1 MFSRVQPQILFY
13 INVIIIIII
22 VINIIII
29 KIVTMMI
36 IIVTPII
43 NIINITIIL
52 FLIIPPQSKQ
62 ANTEDNINSLKLLNS
77 LTIEFELEMIP
88 PVGRVTVVDVEV
100 AAVAVEVELGT
111 GFEVEVIDLVL
122 EGRPL
127 SYVAKACLEVLRGE
141 IEML

>member
-29 KIVTMMI
+29 IKIVTMMI

-43 NIINITIIL
+43 NFINITIIL
-52 FLIIPPQSKQ
+52 FLIISPQSKQ

-127 SYVAKACLEVLRGE
+127 SYVAKACLEVLRG
-141 IEML
+141 

>member
-1 MFSRVQPQILFY
+1 MFSKVQPQILFY

-29 KIVTMMI
+29 IKIVTMMI

-43 NIINITIIL
+43 NINITIIL
-52 FLIIPPQSKQ
+52 FLIISPQSKQ

-88 PVGRVTVVDVEV
+88 PVGRVTVVNVEV

-122 EGRPL
+122 EGRSL
-127 SYVAKACLEVLRGE
+127 SYVAKACLEVLRG
-141 IEML
+141 